1 MIKPKPKP
9 QPKSQPKLRSQGK
22 AWPADARLLL
32 LLTALW
38 SIVGL
43 LILASASW
51 WSAQQELGDSLY
63 YVKRQA
69 FWLLMG
75 WCLLLVVVR
84 QPLHQWLRLS
94 AVGMLAGLTLLVL
107 TSFFGI
113 TINGASRWLV
123 IGPVQMQPSE
133 LIKPLLILQAAVLF
147 SNWQRQQTALR
158 VFWIGI
164 FALVLALVL
173 RQPNLSTATLLGLL
187 LWIMAFTAGLPFRH
201 LVGVAGLGLGT
212 GALSLMVNPYQVQ
225 RITAFLNPWS
235 DPTGSG
241 YQLIQSILAI
251 GSGGMSGAGF
261 ALSTQKLHHLPFH
274 TTDFI
279 FAVYAEE
286 LGFIGCLFLLCFL
299 LVFALLGLR
308 VACTSLDRKSQL
320 VASGATI
327 LLVGQAILNMAVAT
341 GAMPTTGLPFP
352 LFSYGGSA
360 VLSCL
365 VTAGLLIRAN
375 LERAEKS
382 YALKQDQ
389 HD

>member
-1 MIKPKPKP
+1 MPGIWRRIAIIKSKPI
-9 QPKSQPKLRSQGK
+9 SRSNV
-22 AWPADARLLL
+22 WPADARLLL

-38 SIVGL
+38 SVVGL

-75 WCLLLVVVR
+75 WCLLLIIVR
-84 QPLHQWLRLS
+84 QPLRQWLRLS
-94 AVGMLAGLTLLVL
+94 AVGMLTGLALLVL
-107 TSFFGI
+107 TIFFGV

-123 IGPVQMQPSE
+123 VGPVQMQPSE
-133 LIKPLLILQAAVLF
+133 LIKPLVILQAAVLF
-147 SNWQRQQTALR
+147 SHWHRHRMVQRLFWSG
-158 VFWIGI
+158 VF
-164 FALVLALVL
+164 AVVLALIL

-187 LWIMAFTAGLPFRH
+187 LWLMAFTAGLPMRP
-201 LVGVAGLGLGT
+201 LMGVAGLGLGAGFT
-212 GALSLMVNPYQVQ
+212 SLMVNAYQLQ
-225 RITAFLNPWS
+225 RIIAFLNPWS

-251 GSGGMSGAGF
+251 GSGGISGAGF
-261 ALSTQKLHHLPFH
+261 ALSAQKLHHLPFH

-279 FAVYAEE
+279 FAIYAEE
-286 LGFIGCLFLLCFL
+286 LGFIGCLLLLCFL

-341 GAMPTTGLPFP
+341 GAAPTTGLPFP

-375 LERAEKS
+375 LERTEKS
-382 YALKQDQ
+382 
-389 HD
+389 

>member
-1 MIKPKPKP
+1 MTKPKPN
-9 QPKSQPKLRSQGK
+9 SRGDI
-22 AWPADARLLL
+22 WPADARLLL

-38 SIVGL
+38 SVVGL

-69 FWLLMG
+69 LWLLMG
-75 WCLLLVVVR
+75 WCLLLIVVR
-84 QPLHQWLRLS
+84 WPLRQWLRLS
-94 AVGMLAGLTLLVL
+94 AIGMLAGLALLVL
-107 TSFFGI
+107 TIFFGV
-113 TINGASRWLV
+113 TINGASRWLL
-123 IGPVQMQPSE
+123 IGPVQIQPSE
-133 LIKPLLILQAAVLF
+133 LIKPLVVLQAAVLF
-147 SNWQRQQTALR
+147 SNWHRHRMVQRLFWTG
-158 VFWIGI
+158 VFTV
-164 FALVLALVL
+164 VLGLIL

-187 LWIMAFTAGLPFRH
+187 LWLMAFTAGLP
-201 LVGVAGLGLGT
+201 LGLLMGIAGLGLAAGV
-212 GALSLMVNPYQVQ
+212 ASLVVNAYQFQ
-225 RITAFLNPWS
+225 RIIAFLNPWS
-235 DPTGSG
+235 DPMGSG

-261 ALSTQKLHHLPFH
+261 ALSSQKLHHLPFH

-279 FAVYAEE
+279 FAIYAEE

-299 LVFALLGLR
+299 LVFAFLGLR
-308 VACTSLDRKSQL
+308 VAHASLDQRSRL

-341 GAMPTTGLPFP
+341 GVMPATGLPFP

-365 VTAGLLIRAN
+365 ITAGLLIRAN
-375 LERAEKS
+375 LERTKKS
-382 YALKQDQ
+382 
-389 HD
+389 

>member
-1 MIKPKPKP
+1 VVAVI
-9 QPKSQPKLRSQGK
+9 QPKFNSWGD

-38 SIVGL
+38 SVVGL
-43 LILASASW
+43 LILGSASW

-69 FWLLMG
+69 LWLLMG
-75 WCLLLVVVR
+75 WCLLLIVVR
-84 QPLHQWLRLS
+84 WPLRQWLRLS
-94 AVGMLAGLTLLVL
+94 AIGMLAGLVLLAL
-107 TSFFGI
+107 TIFFGV

-133 LIKPLLILQAAVLF
+133 LIKPLVILQAAVLF
-147 SNWQRQQTALR
+147 SNWHRHRMAQR
-158 VFWIGI
+158 VFWTGV
-164 FALVLALVL
+164 FAVVLALIL

-187 LWIMAFTAGLPFRH
+187 LWLMAFTAGLPMR
-201 LVGVAGLGLGT
+201 LLMGIAGLGLGAGVT
-212 GALSLMVNPYQVQ
+212 SLMVNAYQVQ
-225 RITAFLNPWS
+225 RIIAFLNPWS
-235 DPTGSG
+235 DPTDSG

-279 FAVYAEE
+279 FAIYAEE
-286 LGFIGCLFLLCFL
+286 LGFIGCLLLLCFL
-299 LVFALLGLR
+299 LVFTFLGLR
-308 VACTSLDRKSQL
+308 VAHASLDRKSRL

-327 LLVGQAILNMAVAT
+327 LLVGQAILNIAVAT
-341 GAMPTTGLPFP
+341 GVMPATGLPFP

-365 VTAGLLIRAN
+365 ITAGLLIRVN
-375 LERAEKS
+375 LERTEKS
-382 YALKQDQ
+382 
-389 HD
+389 